1 MCTGGAY
8 IVARVCVC
16 RCDSCVCK
24 GVQGSVRVYV
34 QGGADIA
41 ARIVKLLQ
49 IRILLFLPCY
59 FSLPC
64 SLFQVSILLPFLPLN

>member
-1 MCTGGAY
+1 M
-8 IVARVCVC
+8 
-16 RCDSCVCK
+16 CK
-24 GVQGSVRVYV
+24 GVQGSVCVCV

-41 ARIVKLLQ
+41 ARAQGVHVYLDVGADIVARIVKLLQ
-49 IRILLFLPCY
+49 IRISLFLPCY